1 MKTNRFF
8 LREIEKKDIT
18 FIHRGL
24 SDRRVTKHYAVHFP
38 TLEDTR
44 EQMDWYADLK
54 KDGTGIWWGI
64 FSEESGEFCGAGGYN
79 DLNRDH
85 KKAEIGF
92 WLYPEFWGKGI
103 LAEIMPL
110 LFQKAFDDLG
120 LNRIEGFVE
129 SRNIKC
135 KKALEKI
142 NFNYEG
148 TLRECEIKD
157 GQYLDVDIYAILK
170 RDWNK

>member
-1 MKTNRFF
+1 MKTKRFS
-8 LREIEKKDIT
+8 LREIQNEDIK

-24 SDRRVTKHYAVHFP
+24 SDERVTRHYAVHFP
-38 TLEDTR
+38 TVEDTR

-54 KDGTGIWWGI
+54 KNGTGIWWGI
-64 FSEESGEFCGAGGYN
+64 FSKESGDFCGAGGYN
-79 DLNRDH
+79 DLNREH

-92 WLYPEFWGKGI
+92 WLYPELWGQGI
-103 LAEIMPL
+103 LSEVMPL
-110 LFQKAFDDLG
+110 LFQTGFEDLG

-129 SRNIKC
+129 SDNTKC

-142 NFNYEG
+142 NFSYEG

-157 GQYLDVDIYAILK
+157 GNYRNVDIYAILK
-170 RDWNK
+170 RDWYK